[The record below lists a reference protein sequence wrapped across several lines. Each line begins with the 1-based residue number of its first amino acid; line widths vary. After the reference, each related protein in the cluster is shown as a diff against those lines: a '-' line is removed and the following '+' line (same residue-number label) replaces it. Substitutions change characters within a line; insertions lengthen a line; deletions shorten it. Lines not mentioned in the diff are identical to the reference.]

1 MNFRIEDVKFFDQG
15 LIPAVVQDA
24 RTLEVLTLAYMNE
37 ESLKRTIQTEQT
49 WFWSRSR
56 KELWHKGE
64 TSGNTQRVVE
74 LILDCD
80 RDAIV
85 VLVEPSGPACHT
97 GEQTCFHNALE
108 SEGQNSLS
116 RQPPQTEVCAPINIE
131 GDRGPQAGSPLGVA
145 DLGGLLNQLYALIQ
159 SRERERPTGSYTT
172 YLFDEGLDK
181 ILKKV
186 GEESAETMI
195 AAKNDDNK
203 GLIAEVSDLIYHLLV
218 LLVERGVSLD
228 EIRLELVQ
236 RSAAGKSE

>member
-85 VLVEPSGPACHT
+85 VLVEASGPACHT
-97 GEQTCFHNALE
+97 GEQTCFHNTLE
-108 SEGQNSLS
+108 SEVQNPLS
-116 RQPPQTEVCAPINIE
+116 RQSRNEPPRIEVSAT
-131 GDRGPQAGSPLGVA
+131 VA
-145 DLGGLLNQLYALIQ
+145 DLGGLLNQLYALIE
-159 SRERERPTGSYTT
+159 SRERERPEDSYTT

-181 ILKKV
+181 ILKKL
-186 GEESAETMI
+186 GEESAETII

-218 LLVERGVSLD
+218 LLVERGVSLE
-228 EIRLELVQ
+228 EIRQELSQ
-236 RSAAGKSE
+236 RSAAGKK

>member
-1 MNFRIEDVKFFDQG
+1 MNFRIEDVKFLDQG

-37 ESLKRTIQTEQT
+37 ESLKRTIQTQQT

-97 GEQTCFHNALE
+97 GKQTCFHNALE
-108 SEGQNSLS
+108 SEGRSQLS
-116 RQPPQTEVCAPINIE
+116 QPEVWAM
-131 GDRGPQAGSPLGVA
+131 A
-145 DLGGLLNQLYALIQ
+145 DLGGLLDQLYALIQ
-159 SRERERPTGSYTT
+159 KRDRERPKGSYTT
-172 YLFDEGLDK
+172 YLFDQGLDK
-181 ILKKV
+181 ILKKL
-186 GEESAETMI
+186 GEESAETII
-195 AAKNDDNK
+195 AAKNNDNK

-236 RSAAGKSE
+236 RRAAVKSE

>member
-24 RTLEVLTLAYMNE
+24 RTLEILMLAYMNE
-37 ESLKRTIQTEQT
+37 ESLKRTIQTQET

-80 RDAIV
+80 QDAIV
-85 VLVEPSGPACHT
+85 VLVKPAGPACHT
-97 GEQTCFHNALE
+97 GKQTCFHNALE
-108 SEGQNSLS
+108 SEGRS
-116 RQPPQTEVCAPINIE
+116 QPQKTE
-131 GDRGPQAGSPLGVA
+131 DRPPVA
-145 DLGGLLNQLYALIQ
+145 DLGGLLNQLYVLIQ
-159 SRERERPTGSYTT
+159 SRERERPGGSYTT

-181 ILKKV
+181 ILKKL
-186 GEESAETMI
+186 GEESAETII

-203 GLIAEVSDLIYHLLV
+203 GLVAEVSDLIYHLMV

-228 EIRLELVQ
+228 EIRLELAQ
-236 RSAAGKSE
+236 RRAAGKTE